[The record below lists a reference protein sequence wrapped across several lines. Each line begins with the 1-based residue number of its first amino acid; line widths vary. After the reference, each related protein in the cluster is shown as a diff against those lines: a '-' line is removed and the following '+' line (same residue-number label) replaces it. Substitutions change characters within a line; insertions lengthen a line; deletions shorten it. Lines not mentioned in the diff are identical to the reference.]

1 MKLQAMAKINL
12 GLDVVRKRDDG
23 YHEVRMIMQT
33 IQMYDQLD
41 MAESSRPG
49 IRLATNLAYLPNN
62 ENNLVYRAANM
73 LMEEFHVK
81 KGLDIRLRKM
91 IPVAA
96 GMAGGSSDAAAAFIG
111 VNRIFRLGLSMD
123 ELMQRAVKVGADVP
137 YCLMR
142 GTALAEGIGEKLTPL
157 APMPP
162 CHILIGKP
170 GISVSTKF
178 VYSNLRAGEI
188 KDHPDISGM
197 IRAIEEGSLP
207 GVTAR
212 MANVL
217 ERVTI
222 PAHPVIE
229 EIKRN
234 MIAHGACNALMS
246 GSGPT
251 VFGIFDN
258 RRTAEA
264 ASRALKRSGLARQVF
279 LTRPFQ
285 GGNTHEK

>member
-1 MKLQAMAKINL
+1 MAKINL

-33 IQMYDQLD
+33 VQMYDQLN
-41 MAESSRPG
+41 MAASSRPG
-49 IRLATNLAYLPNN
+49 IRLVTNLAYLPNK

-81 KGLDIRLRKM
+81 QGLDIRLRKM

-123 ELMQRAVKVGADVP
+123 ELMQRAVQVGADVP

-142 GTALAEGIGEKLTPL
+142 GTVLAEGMGEKLTPL

-178 VYSNLRAGEI
+178 VYGNLRAREI
-188 KDHPDISGM
+188 KEHPDISGM
-197 IRAIEEGSLP
+197 VRAIEEGSLL

-217 ERVTI
+217 EWVTI

-234 MIAHGACNALMS
+234 MIEHGACNALMS

-258 RRTAEA
+258 RRTSEA
-264 ASRALKRSGLARQVF
+264 ASRALKRSGLTRQVF

-285 GGNTHEK
+285 GRNA

>member
-1 MKLQAMAKINL
+1 MAKINL

-73 LMEEFHVK
+73 LMEEFHIK

-137 YCLMR
+137 YCCLLY
-142 GTALAEGIGEKLTPL
+142 TSIDKILQEKGIKT
-157 APMPP
+157 
-162 CHILIGKP
+162 H
-170 GISVSTKF
+170 
-178 VYSNLRAGEI
+178 RAYVGNYFT
-188 KDHPDISGM
+188 
-197 IRAIEEGSLP
+197 SL
-207 GVTAR
+207 
-212 MANVL
+212 
-217 ERVTI
+217 E
-222 PAHPVIE
+222 
-229 EIKRN
+229 
-234 MIAHGACNALMS
+234 MS
-246 GSGPT
+246 GATLT
-251 VFGIFDN
+251 VMKLD
-258 RRTAEA
+258 EE
-264 ASRALKRSGLARQVF
+264 LKELIDMPAYSMGLKQ
-279 LTRPFQ
+279 
-285 GGNTHEK
+285 N

>member
-123 ELMQRAVKVGADVP
+123 
-137 YCLMR
+137 CLLY
-142 GTALAEGIGEKLTPL
+142 T
-157 APMPP
+157 
-162 CHILIGKP
+162 
-170 GISVSTKF
+170 
-178 VYSNLRAGEI
+178 
-188 KDHPDISGM
+188 
-197 IRAIEEGSLP
+197 
-207 GVTAR
+207 
-212 MANVL
+212 
-217 ERVTI
+217 
-222 PAHPVIE
+222 
-229 EIKRN
+229 
-234 MIAHGACNALMS
+234 
-246 GSGPT
+246 
-251 VFGIFDN
+251 
-258 RRTAEA
+258 
-264 ASRALKRSGLARQVF
+264 SRCV
-279 LTRPFQ
+279 
-285 GGNTHEK
+285 

>member
-229 EIKRN
+229 EIKKN

>member
-73 LMEEFHVK
+73 LMEEFHIK

-137 YCLMR
+137 
-142 GTALAEGIGEKLTPL
+142 I
-157 APMPP
+157 
-162 CHILIGKP
+162 
-170 GISVSTKF
+170 V
-178 VYSNLRAGEI
+178 
-188 KDHPDISGM
+188 
-197 IRAIEEGSLP
+197 
-207 GVTAR
+207 
-212 MANVL
+212 
-217 ERVTI
+217 
-222 PAHPVIE
+222 
-229 EIKRN
+229 
-234 MIAHGACNALMS
+234 
-246 GSGPT
+246 
-251 VFGIFDN
+251 
-258 RRTAEA
+258 
-264 ASRALKRSGLARQVF
+264 
-279 LTRPFQ
+279 
-285 GGNTHEK
+285 